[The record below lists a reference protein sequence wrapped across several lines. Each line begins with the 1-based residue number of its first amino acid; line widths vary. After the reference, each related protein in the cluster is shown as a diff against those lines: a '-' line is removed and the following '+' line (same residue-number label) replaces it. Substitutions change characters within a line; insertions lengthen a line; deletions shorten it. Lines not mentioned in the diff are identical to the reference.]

1 MDQRTTP
8 TQAAL
13 NWSIP
18 TVRRTGGQRAG
29 GFIGADVVLPQ
40 IEGQAPVAGVR
51 VGLHAMERIPVRD
64 GSPLHRPGGIA
75 VGQVTS
81 GLLSPSTDRPIAMG
95 YVPPDCAAHGT
106 RLDALV
112 RGKPVPMEVIP
123 LPFIGTRYRKS

>member
-1 MDQRTTP
+1 MCFSAMRVDWPRLTDLGKQQLHLQRDL
-8 TQAAL
+8 A
-13 NWSIP
+13 
-18 TVRRTGGQRAG
+18 RR
-29 GFIGADVVLPQ
+29 
-40 IEGQAPVAGVR
+40 
-51 VGLHAMERIPVRD
+51 
-64 GSPLHRPGGIA
+64 PLHRPGGIA